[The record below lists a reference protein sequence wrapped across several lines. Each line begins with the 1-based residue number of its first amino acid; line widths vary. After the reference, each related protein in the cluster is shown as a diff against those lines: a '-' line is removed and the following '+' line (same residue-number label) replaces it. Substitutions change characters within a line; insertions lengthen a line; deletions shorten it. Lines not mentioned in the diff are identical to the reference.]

1 LKFFNWEINFV
12 TGPDNIN
19 SVWRS
24 KALEA
29 KPTTCFAVEYLFK
42 TPKRAMKMYRTD
54 DSGINP
60 QPNPG
65 TNVPQKD
72 RFYYQSRK
80 ASLGFFSGPS
90 SKHISNRFLESLTQQ
105 ISRQGIGVQWEERLD
120 LYLFVQALI
129 TGPSIEAMCGPVLMQ
144 QNGTFVDNFWKF
156 HRDVLYFVKGCPQ
169 WFAPKVWANRDQL
182 LASVKNWHNY
192 AQDNFDESCIDA
204 DGHDRF
210 YGSPLIRSRQSYLS
224 QIDSFDADAI
234 ASQDLGLIWA

>member
-1 LKFFNWEINFV
+1 
-12 TGPDNIN
+12 
-19 SVWRS
+19 
-24 KALEA
+24 
-29 KPTTCFAVEYLFK
+29 
-42 TPKRAMKMYRTD
+42 MKMYRTD

-65 TNVPQKD
+65 SSVLQKD

-80 ASLGFFSGPS
+80 ASVSFFSGPS
-90 SKHISNRFLESLTQQ
+90 SKHIANRLLDSLTKQ
-105 ISRQGIGVQWEERLD
+105 ISRQRIGDEWLECPN
-120 LYLFVQALI
+120 LYSFVQALV

-144 QNGTFVDNFWKF
+144 QNGTFVDDFWKF
-156 HRDVLYFVKGCPQ
+156 HKNVLYFVKGCPR

-182 LASVKNWHNY
+182 LACVKNWHTY
-192 AQDNFDESCIDA
+192 AQENFDESSIDA

-210 YGSPLIRSRQSYLS
+210 YGSPLIRSRQIYLS